1 MLLSSSLARR
11 GPSSW
16 KGANGNFLCW
26 IETFQVV
33 ASTRHFTSAAIQLG
47 YSQTTVTLHIK
58 ALESQLGVTLFER
71 HRFSRTV
78 VLTKAGRCALEYAG
92 RLLALADEIKTAPDS
107 LGKQS
112 DLAGAR

>member
-1 MLLSSSLARR
+1 MLMSTPVALRR
-11 GPSSW
+11 PSSW
-16 KGANGNFLCW
+16 KGANSHFLCW

-71 HRFSRTV
+71 YRFSRSV
-78 VLTKAGRCALEYAG
+78 ILTKAGRCALGYAA
-92 RLLALADEIKTAPDS
+92 RLLALEDEMKTAAQS
-107 LGKQS
+107 LYNEG
-112 DLAGAR
+112 DPAGPH